1 MENAKGIREKL
12 ESDLE
17 KLGIKVHSKRNDL
30 ACIKMCIAEGMICL
44 VSVCICICMTVLYMY
59 DSAYYICAKIDV

>member
-1 MENAKGIREKL
+1 MEKAKGIREKL

-44 VSVCICICMTVLYMY
+44 VCLYMY
-59 DSAYYICAKIDV
+59 DCSVYV